1 MDMHKNAAYHS
12 ERKVLKQS
20 DGLGRLDAGVPL
32 IARGAGD

>member
-20 DGLGRLDAGVPL
+20 DGLGRLDGGESKP
-32 IARGAGD
+32 